1 MLGMCLRLEAFR
13 QVTAMPTKIRAQA
26 NQSPEGGVAIFI
38 FNQETKGGESHRGT
52 VAFSKKPTAVGAMM
66 PHSVHIRNSEAQE
79 IFDDLWNAGFR
90 PSSGLKDEVPP
101 SVLTA
106 KNEHIADLRGLIH
119 KCLDRSQLNS

>member
-1 MLGMCLRLEAFR
+1 MSTR
-13 QVTAMPTKIRAQA
+13 IRAQV
-26 NQSPEGGVAIFI
+26 NQSPEGGVAVFI
-38 FNQETKGGESHRGT
+38 FNQESKGSESYRGA
-52 VAFSKKPTAVGAMM
+52 VAFSKKPTAVGELM
-66 PHSVHIRNSEAQE
+66 PHSIHIRNSEAQE

-90 PSSGLKDEVPP
+90 PPVGNADEIHP